1 MSRHFT
7 FAGSTAIRTALLASG
22 LLLAACSPTPSPPPT
37 APAAAAPPSSPAKPA
52 TATTTQPQAAA
63 DANAWV
69 LPGNLGPLTTRA
81 ELDARFGKANVRE
94 DSLPGAEG
102 DGVLPVLTIY
112 PDDPSQRL
120 LLVLDAEQPNNLDAP
135 IQELR
140 ITDANSRWRDRS
152 GLHPGMSLAELVARN
167 GAPISFYGLDW
178 DYGGSVQ
185 DWHGGKLANGVGN
198 ALFHRVTLA
207 ARTGSDHPALP
218 VGDRIFRSDDPRWPD
233 LGKQLVIGELGISWP
248 GETQ

>member
-1 MSRHFT
+1 
-7 FAGSTAIRTALLASG
+7 
-22 LLLAACSPTPSPPPT
+22 
-37 APAAAAPPSSPAKPA
+37 
-52 TATTTQPQAAA
+52 
-63 DANAWV
+63 
-69 LPGNLGPLTTRA
+69 LPGSLGPLTTRT
-81 ELDARFGKANVRE
+81 ELDTRFGKGNVRE
-94 DSLPGAEG
+94 DTLPGAEG
-102 DGVLPVLTIY
+102 DGTLPVLTVF
-112 PDDPSQRL
+112 PNDPRQRL

-140 ITDANSRWRDRS
+140 ITDASSRWRDGS

-207 ARTGSDHPALP
+207 AGPSAGATKLPTGET
-218 VGDRIFRSDDPRWPD
+218 VFRSDDPRWPN
-233 LGKQLVIGELGISWP
+233 LGKDLVVGELGISWP
-248 GETQ
+248 GDSQ